1 MHNEEKEFIRRII
14 ERRNRKELEEGKN
27 VKWM

>member
-1 MHNEEKEFIRRII
+1 MHEEQEFIRRII